1 MWETCVWFPG
11 WGDLWRREGLPTP
24 VFWPGEFQGLYWIH
38 GHDWATISFTF
49 RDVWII
55 RSRSFFPGRLFV
67 SEPQKQQRFLTN
79 SPSVY
84 FRAQYVF
91 LPPPVLF
98 APIDNHFQ
106 GFLLKINSM
115 LGTAAYLTLKIVF
128 LEIMMGSSYEKRTFN
143 IGFFKIYY
151 QISLHKAS

>member
-1 MWETCVWFPG
+1 MWTV
-11 WGDLWRREGLPTP
+11 
-24 VFWPGEFQGLYWIH
+24 
-38 GHDWATISFTF
+38 
-49 RDVWII
+49 

-91 LPPPVLF
+91 LPPLVLF

-115 LGTAAYLTLKIVF
+115 LGAAAYLTLKIVF
-128 LEIMMGSSYEKRTFN
+128 LEIMMGSS
-143 IGFFKIYY
+143 
-151 QISLHKAS
+151 